1 MYNTVTEMHIA
12 IDNGLQQLN
21 SNRQQS
27 IAPEVKDMALNYAVL
42 QFVETRTN
50 PKTNIKQEGLEET
63 TKRYDDV
70 RDLKRTYTAKAY
82 KYSTDKVASI
92 LPSDYYKY
100 IEFGCDVAYSKYN
113 TFNTETK
120 NLDYFVLPFK
130 TIREGNIFYDRVIVK
145 GNDQDEIFRSTH
157 YNVEPLYSPDA
168 KFMMISLILEE
179 LNKIKGIDVYWEY
192 YNSNYYKQSFIIVN
206 NGGGYQEYS
215 IKYDIRGEQDEI
227 EGGTYEYQSEKVNT
241 KLTIY
246 KDVSNTTERPI
257 DLYSSDISFSQNSNH
272 YYNANRQRN
281 PSGELIDNEIIVKEG
296 DNFIIDNIKLIYYK
310 KPRLINYR
318 HEQMCEIEVNR
329 EIIDLAISKLKAY
342 IKDEGYQLDKSEQQI
357 IE

>member
-42 QFVETRTN
+42 QFIETRTN

-70 RDLKRTYTAKAY
+70 RDLKRTYITKAY
-82 KYSTDKVASI
+82 KYSKDKVASI

-130 TIREGNIFYDRVIVK
+130 TTKQGNKYYEDFIIKGDRDILFESRK
-145 GNDQDEIFRSTH
+145 SNLPTI
-157 YNVEPLYSPDA
+157 YSSDA
-168 KFMMISLILEE
+168 KFMVINIVLEE
-179 LNKIKGIDVYWEY
+179 LNKIEGIDVYWEY
-192 YNSNYYKQSFIIVN
+192 YNTEYYKQSFVIVN
-206 NGGGYQEYS
+206 SSNNIIHQEYS
-215 IKYDIRGEQDEI
+215 ISYDRNQYKGEHKSKTLE
-227 EGGTYEYQSEKVNT
+227 T
-241 KLTIY
+241 Y
-246 KDVSNTTERPI
+246 KDISNTTERPI

-296 DNFIIDNIKLIYYK
+296 DNFIIDNVKLIYYK

-318 HEQMCEIEVNR
+318 HEQMCEIEINR